1 MNVSKLIDSVDSYV
15 DVSAASILM
24 QNLKMRNSGDKL
36 DKLFYLEIQVPL
48 ASIVLMFQLRL
59 LRVAIVNDLAVK
71 RSIVN
76 AIRVDK
82 NVQVNA
88 NVKDVKIDF
97 IIFTKN

>member
-1 MNVSKLIDSVDSYV
+1 M
-15 DVSAASILM
+15 A
-24 QNLKMRNSGDKL
+24 
-36 DKLFYLEIQVPL
+36 
-48 ASIVLMFQLRL
+48 QLRL

-76 AIRVDK
+76 AIKVDK